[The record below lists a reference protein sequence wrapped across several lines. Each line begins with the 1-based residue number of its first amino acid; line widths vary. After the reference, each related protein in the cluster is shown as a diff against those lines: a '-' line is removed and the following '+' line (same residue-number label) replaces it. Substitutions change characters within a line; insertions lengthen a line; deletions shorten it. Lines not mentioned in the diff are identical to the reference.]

1 MGNRED
7 LLAGAKRCLLAKGYA
22 RTTARDI
29 ASASGV
35 SLAAIGYHFGSKEA
49 LLNAALTGAV
59 EEWADGFGQLSG
71 QRFADVWPRVV
82 ESFAESKR
90 LWAVQFE
97 LLAHMDSG
105 QMDPACAPPWPRPT
119 GRRAKDSSSCSA
131 TMSPTNG
138 SAPSTRC
145 CWPEPRRC
153 GSSTPPAS
161 RPPTTCSPPCGPSP
175 NSTRER
181 RGGDPVAYHVSEMT
195 DSVKSA
201 TRKPGK
207 RERLVAAAARVL
219 HEQGVEKTTLADIAQ
234 AAEIPVGNVYYYFK
248 TKDQL
253 IEAAIGAHAQH
264 RTR

>member
-105 QMDPACAPPWPRPT
+105 QMDP
-119 GRRAKDSSSCSA
+119 GLRATLAEANRQAREGLVQLFGHD
-131 TMSPTNG
+131 
-138 SAPSTRC
+138 
-145 CWPEPRRC
+145 EPDDRL
-153 GSSTPPAS
+153 GALYQMLLAGAAALWLVDPAS
-161 RPPTTCSPPCGPSP
+161 EPSADDLLAAMR
-175 NSTRER
+175 T
-181 RGGDPVAYHVSEMT
+181 VA
-195 DSVKSA
+195 
-201 TRKPGK
+201 
-207 RERLVAAAARVL
+207 
-219 HEQGVEKTTLADIAQ
+219 EQH
-234 AAEIPVGNVYYYFK
+234 P
-248 TKDQL
+248 
-253 IEAAIGAHAQH
+253 
-264 RTR
+264 